1 MVRVYASWDSFDKTN
16 YNPNGSMKHEYK
28 RRLLAEGVSPYDIA
42 YVEHQRI
49 LEFKKYKQREGILF
63 ETPKPPPS
71 SRFTEHQRILEF
83 KKYEK
88 RESIVSETPKNLPSS
103 SLPQKSPPLSPE
115 QYMTLELLLK
125 ELIGPIAP
133 ILLRKTMDES
143 QHLTTVLAALEAY
156 LSTYLSPHQCLA
168 FRQRVNSVLLP

>member
-1 MVRVYASWDSFDKTN
+1 MIYASWDSFDQTN

-28 RRLLAEGVSPYDIA
+28 RQLLADGISPRDIA

-49 LEFKKYKQREGILF
+49 LEFKKYEKREGIL
-63 ETPKPPPS
+63 
-71 SRFTEHQRILEF
+71 
-83 KKYEK
+83 
-88 RESIVSETPKNLPSS
+88 SEIPKNLPSS
-103 SLPQKSPPLSPE
+103 SLPQKSLPLSPE